1 MRRSFQTV
9 SRRLILGNSEG
20 GVHQNMSHSTSRR
33 SYRSP
38 VLKSVN
44 NNMQHTVVIA
54 RCEASTRELGHAL
67 DLWYPVSE
75 HLRASLC
82 RICGAMVWITR
93 PGKEKGWR
101 IGGPA
106 LRQECLKDYDLGVAT
121 SE

>member
-1 MRRSFQTV
+1 MNNKEQLRAMV
-9 SRRLILGNSEG
+9 AKCE
-20 GVHQNMSHSTSRR
+20 ST
-33 SYRSP
+33 
-38 VLKSVN
+38 
-44 NNMQHTVVIA
+44 A
-54 RCEASTRELGHAL
+54 RKNAHAL

-75 HLRASLC
+75 HLSASLC
-82 RICGAMVWITR
+82 KICGAMVWVTR